1 MSQANLD
8 RFLQEARTNTALSD
22 QIKQMRSHDELIK
35 LAAEH
40 GHALSKPTVMR
51 HHFHR
56 LAGMSDGEL
65 EHLGQ
70 QVFDR
75 SFSDVFIGSLI

>member
-22 QIKQMRSHDELIK
+22 QMKQLRSHDELIK
-35 LAAEH
+35 LASDH
-40 GHALSKPTVMR
+40 GHVLSKPTVMR

-65 EHLGQ
+65 ENLGQ
-70 QVFDR
+70 HVFDR